1 MSKFIFITGGVVSS
15 LGKGIAAGAIGLIL
29 KECGLTIRNQKL
41 DPYLN
46 VDPGTMSPSQHGEVY
61 VTDDGTEAD
70 LDLGHYERFTGV
82 PANKFTNFTA
92 GSIYYDVLT
101 KERRGD
107 YLGATVQI
115 VPHITDHLKQCIL
128 SLESDDV
135 DVIISE
141 VGGTVGDIEGLF
153 FLETLRQIAFERG
166 RDNVMFVHVTLIPH
180 LNSTDEIKTKPTQHS
195 VQKLRE
201 VGISPDVLI
210 CRTVRNLDI
219 NVKRKISLFCN
230 VPVDAVIDEKDVD
243 KSIYE
248 VPFVLL
254 NQKLDKIIA
263 ERLKLKVKKPNLS
276 EWQKIIDQIDHTKN
290 HTKIGII
297 GKYAGLADSYKSVVE
312 SLQHA
317 AIANNSTIEIK
328 IIPSEDLEKEGNMKL
343 LHDLD
348 GILVPG
354 GFGDRGVQ
362 GKLNS
367 IRYAREK
374 LVPFLGICLGMQCA
388 TIEFARN
395 VCKMQGAHSTE
406 FDPKTNYAIISLLE
420 EQKKIVN
427 LGGTMRLGSYPCSI
441 LKNTKASAAYQK
453 HNISE
458 RHRHRYEFNN
468 EYKEVLEKKGMI
480 FSGTSPDKTLIE
492 IVELKGHPWFLG
504 CQFHPEF
511 KSRPVDP
518 HPLFKEFVKA
528 SIKCQKSSVKKS
540 SKVLIKKRVTKKKL
554 KNKQKG

>member
-29 KECGLTIRNQKL
+29 KECGLVVKNQKL

-46 VDPGTMSPSQHGEVY
+46 VDPGTMSPSQHGEVF

-82 PANKFTNFTA
+82 PANKYSNFTA

-180 LNSTDEIKTKPTQHS
+180 LSSTDEIKTKPTQHS

-210 CRTVRNLDI
+210 CRTVRHIEDH
-219 NVKRKISLFCN
+219 VKRKISLFCN
-230 VPVDAVIDEKDVD
+230 VPVEAVIDEKDVD

-254 NQKLDKIIA
+254 NQKLDRIIA
-263 ERLKLKVKKPNLS
+263 DRLKLKIKKPNMS
-276 EWQKIIDQIDHTKN
+276 EWQKILDQFENTK
-290 HTKIGII
+290 HHVTIGLI
-297 GKYAGLADSYKSVVE
+297 GKYAGQADSYKSVVE
-312 SLQHA
+312 SLEHA
-317 AIANNSTIEIK
+317 AIGNNSTIEIK
-328 IIPSEDLEKEGNMKL
+328 IIPSEKLEKEGGLKL
-343 LHDLD
+343 LAGLD

-354 GFGDRGVQ
+354 GFGDRGVL
-362 GKLNS
+362 GKILS
-367 IRYAREK
+367 IKYAREK
-374 LVPFLGICLGMQCA
+374 RIPFLGICLGMQCA

-395 VCKMQGAHSTE
+395 VCNMHGAHSTE
-406 FDPKTNYAIISLLE
+406 FDPKTNYPVISLLE
-420 EQKKIVN
+420 EQKKVVN
-427 LGGTMRLGSYPCSI
+427 LGGTMRLGAYPCTL
-441 LKNTKASAAYQK
+441 LKGSKASEAYNKQS
-453 HNISE
+453 ISE
-458 RHRHRYEFNN
+458 RHRHRFEFNN
-468 EYKEVLEKKGMI
+468 EYREVLEKKGMI
-480 FSGTSPDKTLIE
+480 FSGTSPDKSLVE
-492 IVELKGHPWFLG
+492 IVELKDHPWFLA

-511 KSRPVDP
+511 KSRPVAP
-518 HPLFKEFVKA
+518 HPLFKDFIKA
-528 SIKCQKSSVKKS
+528 SIKNQNKSNKSEKKEKSKSVSPKT
-540 SKVLIKKRVTKKKL
+540 KRK
-554 KNKQKG
+554 

>member
-29 KECGLTIRNQKL
+29 KECGLVIKNQKL

-46 VDPGTMSPSQHGEVY
+46 VDPGTMSPSQHGEVF

-82 PANKFTNFTA
+82 PANKYSNFTA

-180 LNSTDEIKTKPTQHS
+180 LSSTDEIKTKPTQHS

-210 CRTVRNLDI
+210 CRTVRHIEDH
-219 NVKRKISLFCN
+219 VKRKISLFCN
-230 VPVDAVIDEKDVD
+230 VPVEAVIDEKDVD

-254 NQKLDKIIA
+254 NQKLDRIIA
-263 ERLKLKVKKPNLS
+263 DRLKLKIKKPNMS
-276 EWQKIIDQIDHTKN
+276 EWQKILDQVENTK
-290 HTKIGII
+290 HHITIGLI
-297 GKYAGLADSYKSVVE
+297 GKYAGQADSYKSVVE
-312 SLQHA
+312 SLEHA
-317 AIANNSTIEIK
+317 AIGNNSTIEIK
-328 IIPSEDLEKEGNMKL
+328 IIPSEKLEKDGGMKL
-343 LHDLD
+343 LAGLD

-354 GFGDRGVQ
+354 GFGDRGVL
-362 GKLNS
+362 GKILS
-367 IRYAREK
+367 IKYAREK
-374 LVPFLGICLGMQCA
+374 RIPFLGICLGMQCA

-395 VCKMQGAHSTE
+395 VCNMAGAHSTE
-406 FDPKTNYAIISLLE
+406 FDPKTNYPVISLLE
-420 EQKKIVN
+420 EQKKVVN
-427 LGGTMRLGSYPCSI
+427 LGGTMRLGAYPCTL
-441 LKNTKASAAYQK
+441 LKGSKASEAYNKQ
-453 HNISE
+453 NISE
-458 RHRHRYEFNN
+458 RHRHRFEFNN
-468 EYKEVLEKKGMI
+468 EYREVLEKKGMI
-480 FSGTSPDKTLIE
+480 FSGTSPDKSLVE
-492 IVELKGHPWFLG
+492 IVELKDHPWFLA

-511 KSRPVDP
+511 KSRPVAP
-518 HPLFKEFVKA
+518 HPLFKDFIKA
-528 SIKCQKSSVKKS
+528 SIKNQNKSNKSEKKEK
-540 SKVLIKKRVTKKKL
+540 SKPVSPKTKRK
-554 KNKQKG
+554 

>member
-29 KECGLTIRNQKL
+29 KECGLVIKNQKL

-46 VDPGTMSPSQHGEVY
+46 VDPGTMSPSQHGEVF

-82 PANKFTNFTA
+82 PANKYSNFTA

-115 VPHITDHLKQCIL
+115 VPHITDHLKECIL

-180 LNSTDEIKTKPTQHS
+180 LSSSDEIKTKPTQHS

-210 CRTVRNLDI
+210 CRTVRHLDDV
-219 NVKRKISLFCN
+219 VKRKISLFCN
-230 VPVDAVIDEKDVD
+230 VPVEAVIEEKDVD

-254 NQKLDKIIA
+254 NQKIDRIIA
-263 ERLKLKVKKPNLS
+263 DRLKLKIKKPNLS
-276 EWQKIIDQIDHTKN
+276 GWKKILDLIDHTK
-290 HTKIGII
+290 HHITIGLI

-312 SLQHA
+312 SLHHA
-317 AIANNSTIEIK
+317 ALFNNSTIEIR
-328 IIPSEDLEKEGNMKL
+328 IIPSENLEKEGYLKL
-343 LHDLD
+343 LKDLD

-354 GFGDRGVQ
+354 GFGDRGVL
-362 GKLNS
+362 GKIHS
-367 IRYAREK
+367 IKYAREK
-374 LVPFLGICLGMQCA
+374 KVPFLGICLGMQCA

-395 VCKMQGAHSTE
+395 VCGMKDAHSTE
-406 FDPKTNYAIISLLE
+406 FDPKTKFPVISLLE
-420 EQKKIVN
+420 EQKKVVN
-427 LGGTMRLGSYPCSI
+427 LGGTMRLGAYPCTL
-441 LKNTKASAAYQK
+441 LKGSKASEAYNKQ
-453 HNISE
+453 NISE
-458 RHRHRYEFNN
+458 RHRHRFEFNN
-468 EYKEVLEKKGMI
+468 EYRGILEKKGMI
-480 FSGTSPDKTLIE
+480 FSGTSPDKALVE
-492 IVELKGHPWFLG
+492 IVELKDHPWFVS

-511 KSRPVDP
+511 KSRPVAP
-518 HPLFKEFVKA
+518 HPLFKDFIKA
-528 SIKCQKSSVKKS
+528 SIKNQTKQVKS
-540 SKVLIKKRVTKKKL
+540 SKTVL
-554 KNKQKG
+554 KNKIVTKPLKRK

>member
-29 KECGLTIRNQKL
+29 KECGLVIKNQKL

-46 VDPGTMSPSQHGEVY
+46 VDPGTMSPSQHGEVF

-82 PANKFTNFTA
+82 PANKFSNFTA

-180 LNSTDEIKTKPTQHS
+180 LSSTDEIKTKPTQHS

-210 CRTVRNLDI
+210 CRTVRHIDEY
-219 NVKRKISLFCN
+219 VKRKISLFCN

-254 NQKLDKIIA
+254 NQKLDRIIA
-263 ERLKLKVKKPNLS
+263 DRLKLKIKKPNMS
-276 EWQKIIDQIDHTKN
+276 QWQKLLDNIETTK
-290 HTKIGII
+290 HHITIGLI
-297 GKYAGLADSYKSVVE
+297 GKYAGQADSYKSVVE

-317 AIANNSTIEIK
+317 ALANNSTIEIK
-328 IIPSEDLEKEGNMKL
+328 IIPSEYLEKEGNIKL
-343 LHDLD
+343 LKGLD

-354 GFGDRGVQ
+354 GFGDRGVL
-362 GKLNS
+362 GKLIS
-367 IRYAREK
+367 IKYAREK
-374 LVPFLGICLGMQCA
+374 KIPFFGICLGMQCA

-395 VCKMQGAHSTE
+395 VCGMKGAHSTE
-406 FDPKTNYAIISLLE
+406 FDPKTNYSVISLLE
-420 EQKKIVN
+420 EQKKVVN
-427 LGGTMRLGSYPCSI
+427 LGGTMRLGAYPCTL
-441 LKNTKASAAYQK
+441 LKGSKANGAYGK
-453 HNISE
+453 HIISE

-468 EYKEVLEKKGMI
+468 EFREALEKKGMV
-480 FSGTSPDKTLIE
+480 FSGTSPDKTLVE
-492 IVELKGHPWFLG
+492 IVELKDHPWFLG

-518 HPLFKEFVKA
+518 HPLFKDFIKA
-528 SIKCQKSSVKKS
+528 SIKNQKKSPKTSTNVVKK
-540 SKVLIKKRVTKKKL
+540 KTVTKRL
-554 KNKQKG
+554 KRK

>member
-29 KECGLTIRNQKL
+29 KECGLVIKNQKL

-46 VDPGTMSPSQHGEVY
+46 VDPGTMSPSQHGEVF

-82 PANKFTNFTA
+82 PANKYSNFTA

-180 LNSTDEIKTKPTQHS
+180 LSSTDEIKTKPTQHS

-210 CRTVRNLDI
+210 CRTVRHIEDP
-219 NVKRKISLFCN
+219 VKRKISLFCN
-230 VPVDAVIDEKDVD
+230 VPVEAVIDEKDVD

-254 NQKLDKIIA
+254 NQKLDRIIA
-263 ERLKLKVKKPNLS
+263 ERLKLKIKKPNMS
-276 EWQKIIDQIDHTKN
+276 EWQKILDQVENTK
-290 HTKIGII
+290 HHITIGLI
-297 GKYAGLADSYKSVVE
+297 GKYAGQADSYKSVVE
-312 SLQHA
+312 SLEHA
-317 AIANNSTIEIK
+317 AIGNNSTIEIK
-328 IIPSEDLEKEGNMKL
+328 IIPSEKLEKDGGMKL
-343 LHDLD
+343 LAGLD

-354 GFGDRGVQ
+354 GFGDRGVL
-362 GKLNS
+362 GKILS
-367 IRYAREK
+367 IKYAREK
-374 LVPFLGICLGMQCA
+374 RIPFLGICLGMQCA

-395 VCKMQGAHSTE
+395 VCNMAGAHSTE
-406 FDPKTNYAIISLLE
+406 FDPKTNYPVISLLE
-420 EQKKIVN
+420 EQKKVVN
-427 LGGTMRLGSYPCSI
+427 LGGTMRLGAYPCTL
-441 LKNTKASAAYQK
+441 LKGSKASEAYNKQ
-453 HNISE
+453 NISE
-458 RHRHRYEFNN
+458 RHRHRFEFNN
-468 EYKEVLEKKGMI
+468 EYREVLQKKGMI
-480 FSGTSPDKTLIE
+480 FSGTSPDKSLVE
-492 IVELKGHPWFLG
+492 IVELKDHPWFLA

-511 KSRPVDP
+511 KSRPVAP
-518 HPLFKEFVKA
+518 HPLFKDFIKA
-528 SIKCQKSSVKKS
+528 SIKNQNKSNKSEKKEK
-540 SKVLIKKRVTKKKL
+540 SKPVSPKTKRK
-554 KNKQKG
+554 